1 MPIQAGNFNGRALV
15 LYCTDNLFYSAG
27 LRRESMRSVSIV
39 LMALTIS
46 LVPVAGFAAGPV
58 NTVNNGPVIN
68 GGAYFNTATGKTTF
82 SNTAGTGLWLKSG
95 SNLRGAEVNA
105 SGGLTNNGG
114 TFLLQAPGQTVRLDG
129 NIDVRAIRDGSGQY
143 LGDGGKVFVDA
154 AYLFQKGNIYASG
167 YSGGLVQFNVDS
179 ATINSGARIE
189 ARGEGSASA
198 HYPPTNLT
206 VPREGTI
213 SINSKGPVDIRHNAF
228 LDTSGG
234 GSDINIEGS
243 VVNMEGVLKST
254 GTAFDGGTIRLV
266 SAGQTNLAS
275 TQAAILSA
283 TTNGLFTTAES
294 AAINTRLTSL
304 VANHEGDIVVSA
316 ADAVNPR
323 GLLSAQTNILAARRN
338 IENGG
343 WISADGLSFPID
355 SPLLNGGVV
364 SLNAGSTITN
374 TGRLSASGGGV
385 SGDPHQG
392 RAGIMALSY
401 KDGLFNSG
409 SIVATSRSTFGGGLI
424 DFSGPVN
431 PSGNGTV
438 AAFGSDHQHGIGTIV
453 MPNPGVTSNQL
464 YGTWARTRPNEVV
477 YGTNFFQGM
486 IFMNASLPGASITN
500 GSLETWF
507 NHGIVRSNY
516 DQLGTGQ
523 ARANIGNYYGHTIS
537 NNPIIVS
544 SNDGSSFQLES
555 FIAPFTSLTLLTNG
569 SVNVP
574 TPIQIGFN
582 HFHLHTD
589 PFEDDLA
596 ESERGR
602 LSVMS
607 NSLTFQ
613 PIGGFTISGQTDYML
628 ISEKGRFGPPFNRVF
643 SATDMGPGTA
653 YIALKN
659 AFTGSP
665 ANFSMDRFDPSL
677 IIKAP

>member
-1 MPIQAGNFNGRALV
+1 
-15 LYCTDNLFYSAG
+15 
-27 LRRESMRSVSIV
+27 MRSVSIV
-39 LMALTIS
+39 LMALTVS

-68 GGAYFNTATGKTTF
+68 GGDYFNTATGKTTF

-167 YSGGLVQFNVDS
+167 YNGGLVQFNVDS

-189 ARGEGSASA
+189 ARGEGSAST

-206 VPREGTI
+206 VPRGGTI

-234 GSDINIEGS
+234 ESDINIEGS

-254 GTAFDGGTIRLV
+254 GTDFDGGTIRLV
-266 SAGQTNLAS
+266 SAGQTNLVP

-283 TTNGLFTTAES
+283 TTNGLFTAAES
-294 AAINTRLTSL
+294 AVLNTRLTSL
-304 VANHEGDIVVSA
+304 AANHEGDIVVSA

-323 GLLSAQTNILAARRN
+323 GRLSTQTAILAARRN

-343 WISADGLSFPID
+343 WISADGLSPTVD
-355 SPLLNGGVV
+355 TPLLNGGVV

-374 TGRLSASGGGV
+374 TGRISASGGGV
-385 SGDPHQG
+385 VGNPNQG
-392 RAGIMALSY
+392 SAGIIALSY
-401 KDGLFNSG
+401 KDAMSNTGA
-409 SIVATSRSTFGGGLI
+409 IVATSRYTFGGGLI

-431 PSGNGTV
+431 PTGNGTV
-438 AAFGSDHQHGIGTIV
+438 AAFGSDNRYGFGTIV

-464 YGTWARTRPNEVV
+464 YGTWARTQPNEVLF
-477 YGTNFFQGM
+477 GTNFFRGM
-486 IFMNASLPGASITN
+486 IFMNAALPGSSVSN
-500 GSLETWF
+500 GSFDAWL
-507 NHGIVRSNY
+507 NSGSHGRVRNFF
-516 DQLGTGQ
+516 DQLGNGQ
-523 ARANIGNYYGHTIS
+523 AKNMDLQSYYFHS
-537 NNPIIVS
+537 PSANPIIVS
-544 SNDGSSFQLES
+544 SNDGSSFNLS
-555 FIAPFTSLTLLTNG
+555 SPNTFSMGGTRSPFTSLTVLTNG
-569 SVNVP
+569 SVTVP
-574 TPIQIGFN
+574 GPMQIGFN
-582 HFHLHTD
+582 HIQLHTT
-589 PFEDDLA
+589 PSEDDLA
-596 ESERGR
+596 ESERGH
-602 LSVMS
+602 LSLLS

-613 PIGGFTISGQTDYML
+613 PSGSFTISGQTDYML

-659 AFTGSP
+659 AFTGSS